1 MQRQAGRKALF
12 CYVCH
17 SCIHDGGL
25 YQVYCRI
32 VLCKRPM
39 VNSGRPWVA
48 TTTTTVLRRLHFI
61 PFLLQILPISLHF
74 LRYNTFI

>member
-1 MQRQAGRKALF
+1 MKRHAGRKALF

-39 VNSGRPWVA
+39 VNSGRPLGGHNNDHCPPSIA
-48 TTTTTVLRRLHFI
+48 FHTLFTADFTYFTAFFAL
-61 PFLLQILPISLHF
+61 
-74 LRYNTFI
+74 